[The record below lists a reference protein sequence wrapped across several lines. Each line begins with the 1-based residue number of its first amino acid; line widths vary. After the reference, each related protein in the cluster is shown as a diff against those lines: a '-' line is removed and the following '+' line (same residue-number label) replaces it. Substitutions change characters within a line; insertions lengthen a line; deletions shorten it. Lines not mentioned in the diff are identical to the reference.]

1 MKRDSFIFYRS
12 FWEALKR
19 CPNDVRLQLCE
30 AIIEYALDF
39 KKPKLEGLAKII
51 FTLIEAQI
59 EANNRKYA
67 EGKKGGRSA
76 KCQRKNETTQYQQF
90 LKDGRW
96 QRRRLEIMERDGFKC
111 CDCGTSDDLHVH
123 HIQYIAGRKPWEY
136 DDEDLIT
143 LCEKCHKKRHK

>member
-1 MKRDSFIFYRS
+1 MKRDSFIFYRD
-12 FWEALKR
+12 WVQVIDELQPMDRLKMY
-19 CPNDVRLQLCE
+19 D
-30 AIIEYALDF
+30 AICDYALDGEEPSDLNQVEKIAF
-39 KKPKLEGLAKII
+39 TFISGYLDRALKKY
-51 FTLIEAQI
+51 
-59 EANNRKYA
+59 N
-67 EGKKGGRSA
+67 A
-76 KCQRKNETTQYQQF
+76 KCQRNKEIAQYHQS

-111 CDCGTSDDLHVH
+111 CDCGTTDELNVH